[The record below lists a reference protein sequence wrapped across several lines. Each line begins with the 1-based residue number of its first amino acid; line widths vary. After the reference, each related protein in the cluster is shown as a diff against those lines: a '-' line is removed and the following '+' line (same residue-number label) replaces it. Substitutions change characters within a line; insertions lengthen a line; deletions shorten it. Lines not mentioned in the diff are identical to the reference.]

1 MDQVPVVRAEGLG
14 HVLDQVSPTC
24 HVDHLGATTDGEERD
39 PVLDGHAGQRQV
51 EGVLGLVDVVLGGV
65 VVLSRPAR
73 GEVTSARQQD
83 AVGHPDPVADQV
95 VEVVVGDPVGD
106 LRVYDERLG
115 AGVVHRLDEL
125 GGRHLGS
132 VAQGRSALRRT
143 APGRPR
149 RAWRPVAGR
158 NGKPGQ
164 SCRAQCVLLRSGL
177 RMPRN
182 SQSPPLA
189 VDRTSSLSVG
199 WAPTSVRMGV
209 GPSTMW
215 LRSVPRPSTS
225 TSTTSPG

>member
-14 HVLDQVSPTC
+14 HVLDQVSPTR
-24 HVDHLGATTDGEERD
+24 HVDHLGAPTDGEEGD
-39 PVLDGHAGQRQV
+39 PVLDGHPGQGEV
-51 EGVLGLVDVVLGGV
+51 EGVLGLVHVVLGRV

-73 GEVTSARQQD
+73 GEVSPARQQD
-83 AVGHPDPVADQV
+83 AVGHPDPVADQG

-106 LRVYDERLG
+106 LRVHDERLG

-132 VAQGRSALRRT
+132 VAQGRSAL
-143 APGRPR
+143 GEPR
-149 RAWRPVAGR
+149 RDDHDGPGARWPAGT
-158 NGKPGQ
+158 GSLG
-164 SCRAQCVLLRSGL
+164 SHAGAQCVLLRSGL

-189 VDRTSSLSVG
+189 VERTSSLSVG